1 MALLDFLKR
10 NCPEDKEL
18 FTLVALHF
26 RLYYEIALMWENEAK
41 GIIAKLISDILKE
54 CRKGGIG
61 IPVEIR
67 FTRDENIHKE
77 LQLAVTNF
85 THATQYYLQ
94 VNKNKQNDIRKK
106 YLEI

>member
-1 MALLDFLKR
+1 MALLEFLKR
-10 NCPEDKEL
+10 QCPNDKEL

-41 GIIAKLISDILKE
+41 QVITNLISEVSKE
-54 CRKGGIG
+54 CGRGTTG
-61 IPVEIR
+61 IPAEIK
-67 FTRDENIHKE
+67 FTRDNSIQKQ

-94 VNKNKQNDIRKK
+94 VKKKK
-106 YLEI
+106 YIYI